1 MNKLALAVLLS
12 LTSAFS
18 FAQDEVTAED
28 TTEAAAEVAA
38 EEESKPFTFI
48 AAFLSDYRFRG
59 ISQTQTDPALQFT
72 GIYALPAG
80 FYVSGFAGNVDFG
93 PNSPAVELDLAG
105 GWAGD
110 ISENLSTDISL
121 VRYYYPADDIGL
133 SYTELVGKLFYGG
146 FTGVLGYSNDVFNS
160 NETGVYYGVEYAHE
174 IAQDFTLKGTA
185 GYYDLS
191 DAYDKSIVDYSLGVT
206 HTLGDNLSVNL
217 TYVNTNGG
225 LEALYGQTNDAQ
237 VVFGFTA
244 TF

>member
-1 MNKLALAVLLS
+1 MNKLAVAVLLS

-18 FAQDEVTAED
+18 YAQDEVTAEE

-38 EEESKPFTFI
+38 EEESNFTFI
-48 AAFLSDYRFRG
+48 AAFLTDYRFRG

-105 GWAGD
+105 GWAGNITED
-110 ISENLSTDISL
+110 LTTDISL

-160 NETGVYYGVEYAHE
+160 DETGIYYGVEYAHSLTE
-174 IAQDFTLKGTA
+174 EYTLKGTA

-206 HTLGDNLSVNL
+206 RALGDNLAVNL

-225 LEALYGQTNDAQ
+225 LENLYGETNDAQ
-237 VVFGFTA
+237 IVFGFTA